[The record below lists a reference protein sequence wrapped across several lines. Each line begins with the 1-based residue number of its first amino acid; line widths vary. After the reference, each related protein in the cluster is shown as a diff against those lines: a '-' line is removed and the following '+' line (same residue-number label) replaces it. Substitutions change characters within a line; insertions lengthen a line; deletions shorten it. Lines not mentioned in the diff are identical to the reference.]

1 MKRKSTTKFVT
12 SDGYSY
18 RLHQLSISLQVE
30 ENFDLLFE
38 RELNDPDAPY
48 RALRDENQIHGD
60 DAGYQYLAD
69 WITE

>member
-1 MKRKSTTKFVT
+1 MEKIKSSWYRIAFETKM
-12 SDGYSY
+12 
-18 RLHQLSISLQVE
+18 
-30 ENFDLLFE
+30 LFE
-38 RELNDPDAPY
+38 EIADLSFDYETDVDNLDAPY